1 MDAAG
6 LRGPT
11 PKQARGPHW
20 LRTSPGLYLPAG
32 VDPDQP
38 HQRVVTAA
46 GVLKPGEAVTGWAA
60 LAWEE
65 GLWFDGTADGTVPL
79 PVPLVVRRHLTADS
93 SYSLSQEYLAPGE
106 LMVVDGLPVTP
117 AVRSVCFEARYAD
130 TLVAAVVA
138 MDMAAYS
145 DLVSLSEL
153 AAHVHSRMAPT
164 GIGQARRALGMAVEN
179 SWSPQETV
187 MRLVWKGWGPTC
199 RLLCNVPV
207 FDRTGRHL
215 ATPDLLDPEA
225 GVVGE
230 YEGGVHLAAGQRA
243 SDVRR
248 EAALRSVGLECV
260 TMVAADRADAHVSF
274 LTRLGEAY
282 ARAGSSSLERG
293 WTLERP
299 RWWVDTS
306 TVSARRSLD
315 PFLRERLL
323 RHRRAA

>member
-1 MDAAG
+1 V
-6 LRGPT
+6 
-11 PKQARGPHW
+11 
-20 LRTSPGLYLPAG
+20 RTSPGLYLPSW
-32 VDPDQP
+32 VDNEQPD
-38 HQRVVTAA
+38 QRVVAAA
-46 GVLKPGEAVTGWAA
+46 GILRPGEAVTGWAA
-60 LAWEE
+60 LAWERAR
-65 GLWFDGTADGTVPL
+65 WFDGTAPGTAPL
-79 PVPLVVRRHLTADS
+79 PVPLVVRRHLTADP

-106 LMVVDGLPVTP
+106 LVVVDGLPVTP
-117 AVRSVCFEARYAD
+117 SVRSVCFEARYAG

-138 MDMAAYS
+138 VDMAAYS

-164 GIGQARRALGMAVEN
+164 GIGQARRALALAVEN

-187 MRLVWKGWGPTC
+187 MRLTWKAWSPTS

-215 ATPDLLDPEA
+215 ATPDLLDAEA

-248 EAALRSVGLECV
+248 EAVLRAAGLECV
-260 TMVAADRADAHVSF
+260 TMVAADHADAHVSF
-274 LTRLGEAY
+274 LTRLGDAY
-282 ARAGSSSLERG
+282 VRARATSLERG

-306 TVSARRSLD
+306 TVVARRSLD
-315 PFLRERLL
+315 PLLRERLL